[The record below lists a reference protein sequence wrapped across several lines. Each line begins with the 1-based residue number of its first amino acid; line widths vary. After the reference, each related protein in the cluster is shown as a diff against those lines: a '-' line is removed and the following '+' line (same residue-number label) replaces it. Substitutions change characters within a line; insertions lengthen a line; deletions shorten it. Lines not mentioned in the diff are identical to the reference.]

1 MISWGIALLAHVGVR
16 NKEGIY
22 ATRFL
27 LGLFEAGKFPAV
39 ISQLTYWYRPDEL
52 SMRLLYFCEFPATVE
67 VNGEVVLTINRRLGQ
82 PVWGIQRTTSIRV

>member
-27 LGLFEAGKFPAV
+27 LGLV
-39 ISQLTYWYRPDEL
+39 
-52 SMRLLYFCEFPATVE
+52 RLLHMHFAISTPLTANETV
-67 VNGEVVLTINRRLGQ
+67 
-82 PVWGIQRTTSIRV
+82 